1 MASEVHDEGGS
12 IRVALRR
19 HTHADHEELHRLPL
33 FVALRA
39 GALSIAG
46 YGRLMRRLH
55 HFHAGFE
62 AATADAL
69 QRHSEC
75 FGGYARTCRAD
86 LIARD
91 LASLGQPAPET
102 GGLSMARPVSAAEL
116 AGMLYV
122 VEGSML
128 GAATLCDQARKV
140 AGPRGTGYWLWCRRD
155 GVRLWTALGAV
166 LPSLATGDRERAEML
181 ACARHTFRAFAEAF
195 ADPIAAKGEG

>member
-1 MASEVHDEGGS
+1 MAAEVHGEGES
-12 IRVALRR
+12 IGAALRR
-19 HTHADHEELHRLPL
+19 HTRVDHEALHRLPL

-39 GALSIAG
+39 GALSIDG

-62 AATADAL
+62 TVTEEAL

-75 FGGYARTCRAD
+75 FGGYARACRAD

-102 GGLSMARPVSAAEL
+102 AGLSMAPPVSAAEL

-122 VEGSML
+122 VDGSML

-155 GVRLWTALGAV
+155 GVRLWAALCSV
-166 LPSLATGDRERAEML
+166 LPSLATGDRHRAEML
-181 ACARHTFRAFAEAF
+181 ASARRTFRAFGETFAE
-195 ADPIAAKGEG
+195 PIAATGQG